1 MRSESRCF
9 IQIHRDVKVELSGM
23 VGLQA
28 LGRAL
33 VLQAGVKET
42 AKEDRVP
49 GGKKKERK
57 KEQKGRGKLK
67 GK

>member
-1 MRSESRCF
+1 MRSENRCF

-33 VLQAGVKET
+33 VL
-42 AKEDRVP
+42 
-49 GGKKKERK
+49 
-57 KEQKGRGKLK
+57 
-67 GK
+67 